1 MSHDWAHRVA
11 GWPQLGSMNTLQ
23 DNNED
28 ERDLFGTNRIQQEI
42 EKGMFLQDVSSGHPL
57 VLDPIEYETLFGTPT
72 KEDLEYLTQSFLI
85 QYHRLGMKVD
95 TLFDI
100 WGGDW
105 IFEILKFC
113 ERSEEYEVCSI
124 IKDIYSEYMEGSKQ
138 IKHLI
143 KVTE

>member
-1 MSHDWAHRVA
+1 
-11 GWPQLGSMNTLQ
+11 MNNFNWDDYLDNDDE

-105 IFEILKFC
+105 IFEILKFM
-113 ERSEEYEVCSI
+113 S
-124 IKDIYSEYMEGSKQ
+124 
-138 IKHLI
+138 LI
-143 KVTE
+143 HN